1 MKRNPRTRP
10 TLTDRPACWR
20 PALGMLALVPFLAAC
35 AGSGEAPVGETPTQT
50 SAQSSTVST
59 SATAPASPPRP
70 SSSSVTAAPQYVE
83 DDCLDRCTHYET
95 IEVTHPT
102 LGPVEIRTYG
112 WDMNP
117 GSAPSQMQLAYAV
130 YLDGQPINFYEGLG
144 NTYAFITRHT
154 EMGNMTWNLER
165 GSNIDRFGNIYLATD
180 RSVVVLAPTET
191 GYSQEGT
198 LPSAPVEKP
207 RFEIQPFFDDAG
219 KPAAGLRLG
228 ADGQANLVLGRDEEG
243 QVRQVAILGPLGGQ
257 NSLAY
262 TSCHSTELN
271 CGFTFEN

>member
-10 TLTDRPACWR
+10 ALTDRPACWR

-35 AGSGEAPVGETPTQT
+35 AGGGGGEAPAQAP
-50 SAQSSTVST
+50 AQSSTVST
-59 SATAPASPPRP
+59 SATAPASTPTPL
-70 SSSSVTAAPQYVE
+70 SSSVTAVPQVVE
-83 DDCLDRCTHYET
+83 DACIDRCIHYQT

-130 YLDGQPINFYEGLG
+130 YLDGQPIDFYEGLG
-144 NTYAFITRHT
+144 NAYAFITRHT
-154 EMGNMTWNLER
+154 EMGNMAWNLER
-165 GSNIDRFGNIYLATD
+165 GSNIDRYSNIYLATD
-180 RSVVVLAPTET
+180 RSVVVLAPTDT

-207 RFEIQPFFDDAG
+207 RFEIQPFFDDDG
-219 KPAAGLRLG
+219 EPAAGLHLG
-228 ADGQANLVLGRDEEG
+228 KDWEAYIVLGRDESG
-243 QVRQVAILGPLGGQ
+243 NVHQVSIVGPLGEEG
-257 NSLAY
+257 AAIY
-262 TSCHSTELN
+262 TSCASAEPR
-271 CGFTFEN
+271 CGFIVDR